1 MVALT
6 VAFWKEEAED
16 NMSFS
21 GAPTECLDV
30 IEVGGGDAFCKATTF
45 TDDLLRPMGAVV
57 LLLNPQIDR
66 FRKPTAEAIQV
77 DRKLQ
82 ILAYHLKSRKSHRV
96 IR

>member
-21 GAPTECLDV
+21 AAPTECTDV
-30 IEVGGGDAFCKATTF
+30 IEAGGGDAVCEATTI
-45 TDDLLRPMGAVV
+45 TDARLRPIRAVV
-57 LLLNPQIDR
+57 LLLNPQINR
-66 FRKPTAEAIQV
+66 FKKPTVEAIQV

-82 ILAYHLKSRKSHRV
+82 ILAYHLKGRKSHRV